1 MTTAPFLLVSDFTF
15 QWPIA
20 LVSLVLVPLLI
31 GLYVWMQKRRRKYA
45 LSYAS
50 VALVRQAV
58 GKGPGVRRHIP
69 AALYITAI
77 AAMLIALARPTA
89 TVPVP
94 QNSGVRQL
102 RRIQEVAE

>member
-1 MTTAPFLLVSDFTF
+1 MSTPLLLVRDFSF
-15 QWPIA
+15 QWPLA
-20 LVSLVLVPLLI
+20 LVSLILVPILI
-31 GLYVWMQKRRRKYA
+31 GLYVLMQRRRRKYA

-77 AAMLIALARPTA
+77 TAMLIALARPTA
-89 TVPVP
+89 TVPIP
-94 QNSGVRQL
+94 QNTGTIILSLDVSGSML
-102 RRIQEVAE
+102 